1 MDIASTLGSVPA
13 PVVYAIVA
21 GLGLSEGALGGI
33 VIPGAVTLV
42 AAGALAATGAISLP
56 LVILLAVAATLAGD
70 SMGFALGRRLG
81 DGLATT
87 RVGRMVGVRTWD
99 RARFLIERGT
109 LALAASRWVGFV
121 RSVVPALVGA
131 SGVSYTHFL
140 RANALGVVTYVPVML
155 LVGYVS
161 VEGAEEVCQLVI
173 TYGPASFAVAL
184 VALLCVLGARSRRLA
199 VLSGGVA

>member
-1 MDIASTLGSVPA
+1 MDVASTLSSVPA

-56 LVILLAVAATLAGD
+56 LVILLAVVATLAGD
-70 SMGFALGRRLG
+70 TLGFALGRRLG
-81 DGLATT
+81 DRLAAT
-87 RVGRMVGVRTWD
+87 RVGRLIGVKNWD
-99 RARFLIERGT
+99 RARSVIERGT

-121 RSVVPALVGA
+121 RSMVPALVGA
-131 SGVSYTHFL
+131 SGVAYTHFL
-140 RANALGVVTYVPVML
+140 RANALGVVTYVPTML

-161 VEGAEEVCQLVI
+161 VEGAEQFGELLV
-173 TYGPASFAVAL
+173 TYGPAVFTVAL
-184 VALLCVLGARSRRLA
+184 AAALGVLVARSRLLA
-199 VLSGGVA
+199 VLSGSVA

>member
-1 MDIASTLGSVPA
+1 MDIASTLSQVPA
-13 PVVYAIVA
+13 LSVYAIVA

-70 SMGFALGRRLG
+70 TLGFALGRRLG

-87 RVGRMVGVRTWD
+87 RVGRLVGAKNWD
-99 RARFLIERGT
+99 RAQSVVEKGG

-121 RSVVPALVGA
+121 RSVVPVLVGA
-131 SGVSYTHFL
+131 SGVPYAHFL
-140 RANALGVVTYVPVML
+140 RFNALGVVTYVPTML

-161 VEGAEEVCQLVI
+161 VAGAEQLGELAI
-173 TYGPASFAVAL
+173 TYGPAAFAVAL
-184 VALLCVLGARSRRLA
+184 LA
-199 VLSGGVA
+199 VLGVLVTRFRRLPLLSGSVA

>member
-70 SMGFALGRRLG
+70 TLGFALGRRLG
-81 DGLATT
+81 DTLATT
-87 RVGRMVGVRTWD
+87 RVGRMIGVKNWD
-99 RARFLIERGT
+99 RARSVIERGP

-131 SGVSYTHFL
+131 SGVPYTHFL
-140 RANALGVVTYVPVML
+140 RANALGVATYVPTML
-155 LVGYVS
+155 LAGYVS
-161 VEGAEEVCQLVI
+161 VEGAEQVGEVAV
-173 TYGPASFAVAL
+173 TYGPGAFAVAL
-184 VALLCVLGARSRRLA
+184 VAALGVVVARSRRVA
-199 VLSGGVA
+199 VLSGSVA